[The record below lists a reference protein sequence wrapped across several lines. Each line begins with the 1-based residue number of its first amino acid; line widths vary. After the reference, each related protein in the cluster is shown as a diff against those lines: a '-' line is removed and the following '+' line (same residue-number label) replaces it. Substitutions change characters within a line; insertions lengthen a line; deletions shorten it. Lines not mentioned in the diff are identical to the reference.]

1 MFSIKSCYL
10 LQFICLGAQ
19 AEEEEAERGLTETES
34 EEAYCVVS
42 IKLLCVDDFIPR
54 KRIVQEYKMQP
65 FSVFVWGPRLPA
77 ARMEEDEAEDEQL
90 QEIIV
95 KVIIS

>member
-19 AEEEEAERGLTETES
+19 AEEEAERGLTETES

-65 FSVFVWGPRLPA
+65 FSVLALGPQT
-77 ARMEEDEAEDEQL
+77 ARSEDGGG
-90 QEIIV
+90 
-95 KVIIS
+95 

>member
-1 MFSIKSCYL
+1 M
-10 LQFICLGAQ
+10 QFICLGAQ
-19 AEEEEAERGLTETES
+19 AEEEAERGLTETES

-77 ARMEEDEAEDEQL
+77 ARRRRMRRRMNSSRRSL
-90 QEIIV
+90 LR
-95 KVIIS
+95 